1 MAQGLK
7 TYAQGQIRFD
17 YLRLGTYYFQE
28 TKVPEGYNLD
38 AATKKALAGAE
49 LQIIKIQEDGS
60 ELIVEEWTSK
70 EEAHVVT
77 GKLVPGEEYVLRET
91 EAPFGYELAE
101 DVKLPVNQ

>member
-1 MAQGLK
+1 MHRGRSDLIIWGLEPIISRK
-7 TYAQGQIRFD
+7 LKR
-17 YLRLGTYYFQE
+17 R
-28 TKVPEGYNLD
+28 K
-38 AATKKALAGAE
+38 ATIWMQPQRKRWGGAE

-77 GKLVPGEEYVLRET
+77 GKLVPGEEYVLKET